1 MTRLG
6 DWAGTSDLMVHSL
19 SNYFFLST
27 NRITNGTPDR
37 QTGFFFEIQ
46 TGSGHMFL
54 AEKRLALD
62 FISVRT
68 AGNRQPRTIK

>member
-1 MTRLG
+1 MEHKL
-6 DWAGTSDLMVHSL
+6 
-19 SNYFFLST
+19 
-27 NRITNGTPDR
+27 
-37 QTGFFFEIQ
+37 FFFFIQ